1 MNLED
6 FLNEK
11 NIIDLSFFNFRNA
24 ITAAYFA
31 DKDLK
36 LLRVNNNFKFFF
48 PVLGNVT
55 NAYFPDVLTQ
65 LGVPGEQID
74 HFVSNIEEKGFVS
87 PHFQNEAKHFF
98 FTREERTTQTQNIG
112 ETCFLLSINPL
123 SIVLFKYFFY
133 TTSIFSFS
141 KLAFPLSPNPTNQFW
156 P

>member
-36 LLRVNNNFKFFF
+36 LLRVNNNFKNFF

-55 NAYFPDVLTQ
+55 SAYAT
-65 LGVPGEQID
+65 GG
-74 HFVSNIEEKGFVS
+74 SG
-87 PHFQNEAKHFF
+87 
-98 FTREERTTQTQNIG
+98 RTD
-112 ETCFLLSINPL
+112 
-123 SIVLFKYFFY
+123 
-133 TTSIFSFS
+133 
-141 KLAFPLSPNPTNQFW
+141 
-156 P
+156 